1 MSENLDKA
9 LELWT
14 DSETCEFIKK
24 NNLGKSLSLY
34 LSRILISLVE
44 CIDINEPSFRMRV
57 TLIRLLSRTELNIS
71 SSRDAEGKLHF
82 EANWDDSLDKT
93 RDFHKWVDD
102 FGDDYD
108 KTN

>member
-44 CIDINEPSFRMRV
+44 CININEPSFKMRL
-57 TLIRLLSRTELNIS
+57 TLIKLLSRAELNIN

-93 RDFHKWVDD
+93 GDFHKWLNDV
-102 FGDDYD
+102 GDDYD